1 MTGTGV
7 GDWGLGVGGWA
18 GQEVIDLQ
26 QIGLRASGGSPD
38 VADGGRAEMADDRS
52 QASTTGKA
60 GAAGGGAGGVSG
72 GGAEVAHP
80 PETLEGWYAVHQ
92 VFRIDRKSLRALPG
106 AERQSM
112 GTSAIAALEG
122 VLAPTAAD
130 EAPAAYGRWATV
142 ELSGPDPRGRAPR
155 SAAGEASEESGASEA
170 AKLPADAAGRA
181 NASSVGADA
190 PRADGMAPGAG
201 GPASGR
207 PGWSAVVELAG
218 SVGDVMVV
226 HFRPTLEGVGEAQRR
241 LAREPLFD
249 HFEPVTSFLSVTE
262 AGLYHLSAALAA
274 ERIAAGGAAG
284 DAEYRKLMAER
295 TVAERA
301 NPMVQRRLYPPLPAD
316 MPYVSFYP
324 MSKRRAVGQNWY
336 ALTLAERSRLMQA
349 HGMTGRRYAGKVQQ
363 VITGAIGL
371 DAWEWGVT
379 LFARDPMEIKRL
391 VTDMR
396 FDEVSAQYAEF
407 GAFYV
412 GRIVAPKEWVP
423 ALIDRRGDRRGRKQ

>member
-1 MTGTGV
+1 MADHRSEASATGK
-7 GDWGLGVGGWA
+7 GGTK
-18 GQEVIDLQ
+18 
-26 QIGLRASGGSPD
+26 
-38 VADGGRAEMADDRS
+38 DGGATEQKVA
-52 QASTTGKA
+52 ASPGDA
-60 GAAGGGAGGVSG
+60 PIAY
-72 GGAEVAHP
+72 P

-92 VFRIDRKSLRALPG
+92 VFRIDRKALRELPG
-106 AERQSM
+106 PEQQSM
-112 GTSAIAALEG
+112 GASAISALES
-122 VLAPTAAD
+122 VLAPTAAE

-142 ELSGPDPRGRAPR
+142 ELSGGGPDPRGRAPR
-155 SAAGEASEESGASEA
+155 AAPPAAAEGSDGGAGGKAEQRAPDAAPAAEA
-170 AKLPADAAGRA
+170 ASG
-181 NASSVGADA
+181 GAPHIGDA
-190 PRADGMAPGAG
+190 PRADGLAPGAG

-207 PGWSAVVELAG
+207 PGWSVLVELSG

-226 HFRPTLEGVGEAQRR
+226 HFRPTLDGVGAAQRR

-249 HFEPVTSFLSVTE
+249 HLEPVTSFLSVTE
-262 AGLYHLSAALAA
+262 AGLYHLSAAVSA

-284 DAEYRKLMAER
+284 DDEYRKIMAER
-295 TVAERA
+295 TGAERA

-363 VITGAIGL
+363 VITGAIGF

-407 GAFYV
+407 GDFYV
-412 GRIVAPKEWVP
+412 GRIVAPKEWV
-423 ALIDRRGDRRGRKQ
+423 AASIDRRDRRARK